1 MYNIPVRHLG
11 SKGLTEMKHGF
22 IKVAAAT
29 PRISVAA
36 CEKNAD
42 AMIEIIERAKE
53 SDVKLLVFPELSI
66 TAGSCADL
74 FFSDALINAAK
85 DEALR
90 VAAATEG
97 SDMIIIIGFPLVVND
112 NLYNCAA
119 FCQNGQILGITP
131 KSALSYEQSRY
142 FSSYDGAPV
151 SIKLG
156 YDYVA
161 FGNGLVFACDDISA
175 LKVGIEVGDECFARV
190 SPSCSLCE
198 NGATV
203 IVNPFT
209 HAEEIGFEEYESV
222 MLSSLS
228 ARNVCGYIHTGSAIG
243 ESTTDA
249 LYSTRS
255 IILENGK
262 IIAKTPDFSQN
273 ELLISEL
280 DLGAISADRRRS
292 ASFKTKSPDTLQNI
306 FFNMEMSDTLL
317 TRKIPSSPFIPE
329 NTDEIKAR
337 CEKILNIQASGLAT
351 RVTRAFSKT
360 LVIGISGGLDSCL
373 AILVAAK
380 AMDMLGKD
388 RKDIIGVTM
397 PCFGTTARTKSNAE
411 LLCSALGVT
420 LKCVNIGDSVK
431 QHFSDIGHDENDHN
445 VVYENAQARERTQVI
460 MDIANME
467 NGLVVGTGDLS
478 ELVLG
483 WATYNGDH
491 MSMYGVNAAVPKTL
505 IRYIVAYSA
514 DVAEHDG
521 NATLAGVLRDILNT
535 PVSPELLPADADG
548 NIAQKTEDLVGPYEI
563 HDFYIF
569 YMLRYGFSPDKL
581 YRMAKVAL
589 GDKYDDE
596 TLLKW
601 LKNLVRRFF
610 AQQFKRS
617 CLPDGPKVGT
627 VGVSPRGALAMPSDA
642 VSAEWLKIVESL

>member
-1 MYNIPVRHLG
+1 MYNIPIRYLI
-11 SKGLTEMKHGF
+11 SKGLTKMKHGF

-29 PRISVAA
+29 PKISVAA

-42 AMIEIIERAKE
+42 AIIDVIEKAKE
-53 SDVKLLVFPELSI
+53 SDIKLLVFPELSI
-66 TAGSCADL
+66 TSASCADL
-74 FFSDALINAAK
+74 FFSDALLTSAK
-85 DEALR
+85 NEILR
-90 VAAATEG
+90 VVATTEG

-112 NLYNCAA
+112 NLFNCAA

-131 KSALSYEQSRY
+131 KAVLTYEQTKY
-142 FSSYDGAPV
+142 FSQYDGTPI

-161 FGNGLVFACDDISA
+161 FGNGLVFACDDIPT
-175 LKVGIEVGDECFARV
+175 LKVGVEVGDECFARI

-203 IVNPFT
+203 IVNPFS
-209 HAEEIGFEEYESV
+209 HIEEIGFEEYESF
-222 MLSSLS
+222 MLCSLS
-228 ARNVCGYIHTGSAIG
+228 ARNVCGYIHTGSALG
-243 ESTTDA
+243 ETTTDGV
-249 LYSTRS
+249 YSTRS

-262 IIAKTPDFSQN
+262 IIAKSPLFSPD
-273 ELLISEL
+273 ELLITEL
-280 DLGAISADRRRS
+280 DLGLISAERRRS
-292 ASFKTKSPDTLQNI
+292 TAFKTKSPDTLQNI
-306 FFNMEMSDTLL
+306 FFNMELADTIL
-317 TRKIPSSPFIPE
+317 TKKISSSPFIPE
-329 NTDEIKAR
+329 DAEEIKTR
-337 CEKILNIQASGLAT
+337 CEKILTAQASGLAT
-351 RVTRAFSKT
+351 RMTRAFAKT

-373 AILVAAK
+373 AILVAAR

-420 LKCVNIGDSVK
+420 LKCVNIGESVK
-431 QHFSDIGHDENDHN
+431 QHFSDIGHDESNRN

-491 MSMYGVNAAVPKTL
+491 MSMYGVNADVPKTL
-505 IRYIVAYSA
+505 IRHIVAYSA
-514 DVAEHDG
+514 DVAETNG
-521 NATLAGVLRDILNT
+521 STALADVLRDILNT

-563 HDFYIF
+563 HDFYIY

-581 YRMAKVAL
+581 YRMAKIAL

-610 AQQFKRS
+610 SQQFKRS
-617 CLPDGPKVGT
+617 CLPDGPRVGT

-642 VSAEWLKIVESL
+642 IASEWLKAVENL

>member
-42 AMIEIIERAKE
+42 AIIGEIEKAKE

-66 TAGSCADL
+66 TSATCADL
-74 FFSDALINAAK
+74 FFSDALLSAAK

-90 VAAATEG
+90 IAAATEG

-119 FCQNGQILGITP
+119 FCQNGQILGIAP

-142 FSSYDGAPV
+142 FSAYNGTPI

-156 YDYVA
+156 YDYVP
-161 FGNGLVFACDDISA
+161 FGNGLVFACDDIPA
-175 LKVGIEVGDECFARV
+175 LKVGIEVGDECFARIA
-190 SPSCSLCE
+190 PSSMLCE

-203 IVNPFT
+203 IANPFSHT
-209 HAEEIGFEEYESV
+209 EEIGFEEYEAV

-228 ARNVCGYIHTGSAIG
+228 SRNVCGYIHTGSAVG

-249 LYSTRS
+249 VYSTRS
-255 IILENGK
+255 MILENGK
-262 IIAKTPDFSQN
+262 IIASTSD

-280 DLGAISADRRRS
+280 DLGVISADRRRS
-292 ASFKTKSPDTLQNI
+292 AAFKTKSPDTLQNI
-306 FFNMEMSDTLL
+306 FFNMELTDTAL
-317 TRKIPSSPFIPE
+317 TRRIAPSPFIPE
-329 NTDEIKAR
+329 NEAEIKAR
-337 CEKILNIQASGLAT
+337 CEKILTIQASGLAT
-351 RVTRAFSKT
+351 RMTRAFSKT

-380 AMDMLGKD
+380 AMDMLGMD
-388 RKDIIGVTM
+388 RKNIIGVTM

-411 LLCSALGVT
+411 LLCTALGVT
-420 LKCVNIGDSVK
+420 LKCVNIGESVK
-431 QHFSDIGHDENDHN
+431 QHFSDIGHDESNRN

-491 MSMYGVNAAVPKTL
+491 MSMYGVNADVPKTL
-505 IRYIVAYSA
+505 IRHIVAYSA
-514 DVAEHDG
+514 DVAEVDG
-521 NATLAGVLRDILNT
+521 NAALASVLRDILST

-548 NIAQKTEDLVGPYEI
+548 NIAQRTEDLVGPYEI
-563 HDFYIF
+563 HDFYIY

-581 YRMAKVAL
+581 YRMARVAL

-627 VGVSPRGALAMPSDA
+627 VGVSPRGALSMPSDA
-642 VSAEWLKIVESL
+642 SCAEWLKIVDSL

>member
-42 AMIEIIERAKE
+42 AMIEVIEKAKE
-53 SDVKLLVFPELSI
+53 ADVKLLVFPELSI
-66 TAGSCADL
+66 TSASCADL
-74 FFSDALINAAK
+74 FFSDTLLTAAK

-90 VAAATEG
+90 VTAATED
-97 SDMIIIIGFPLVVND
+97 SDMIIIIGFPLVVNG

-131 KSALSYEQSRY
+131 KSAISYEQSRY
-142 FSSYDGAPV
+142 FSPYDGSPI

-161 FGNGLVFACDDISA
+161 FGNGLVFACDDIPA
-175 LKVGIEVGDECFARV
+175 LKVGIEIGDECFARV
-190 SPSCSLCE
+190 SPSVSLCE

-209 HAEEIGFEEYESV
+209 HTEEIGFEEYESV

-228 ARNVCGYIHTGSAIG
+228 VRNVCGYIHTGSAIG
-243 ESTTDA
+243 ESTTDGV
-249 LYSTRS
+249 YSTRS
-255 IILENGK
+255 VILENGK
-262 IIAKTPDFSQN
+262 IIARSDE
-273 ELLISEL
+273 ELLTSEL
-280 DLGAISADRRRS
+280 DLGIISAERRNS
-292 ASFKTKSPDTLQNI
+292 TSFKTKSPDTLQNI
-306 FFNMEMSDTLL
+306 FFNMEISDTLL
-317 TRKIPSSPFIPE
+317 TRKFSPSPFIPE
-329 NTDEIKAR
+329 NADEIKAR
-337 CEKILNIQASGLAT
+337 CEKILTIQAAGLAT
-351 RVTRAFSKT
+351 RMTRAFSKA

-373 AILVAAK
+373 ALLVAAK
-380 AMDMLGKD
+380 AIDMLGKD

-397 PCFGTTARTKSNAE
+397 PCFGTTTRTKSNAE

-420 LKCVNIGDSVK
+420 LKCVNISESVK
-431 QHFSDIGHDENDHN
+431 KHFSDIGHDESNHN

-491 MSMYGVNAAVPKTL
+491 MSMYGVNADVPKTL
-505 IRYIVAYSA
+505 IRHIVAYSA
-514 DVAEHDG
+514 DVAECDG
-521 NATLAGVLRDILNT
+521 NATLAEVLRDILNT
-535 PVSPELLPADADG
+535 PVSPELLPADTDG

-581 YRMAKVAL
+581 YRIAKVAL

-596 TLLKW
+596 TLIKW

-610 AQQFKRS
+610 SQQFKRS

-627 VGVSPRGALAMPSDA
+627 VGVSPRGTLAMPSDA
-642 VSAEWLKIVESL
+642 VATEWLKIVESL